1 MNPQVGFLLNKSLE
15 SIRRSNLESAE
26 LFLKQALRLQS
37 NNPHVLRLLGVTAA
51 QKKKYS
57 EALDY
62 LNTSLKYLP
71 KNPLTLSNLGN
82 IFLELK
88 EYSNALDAY
97 DKSIK
102 IDPKYEEAWSNK
114 GNALFKLKRYDEAT
128 AHYDK
133 AISLKPDYAEAW
145 SNKGNTLSKLK
156 CYGEALAHHDK
167 AISLKPDYAEAWSNK
182 GNVLFKLKHY
192 DEAIA
197 HYDKA
202 INLQPHYAEAW
213 SNKGALLNELR
224 QYDEA
229 IACFD
234 QTLILKPNFAEA
246 WANKGIALG
255 ELKHYEETI
264 AHYSKAL
271 SLKPDIDWIYGELI
285 HTKMKIASWNNI
297 QEEVKNLSD
306 KISLHHKI
314 ISPFLFKSL
323 ADDPFLH
330 QQCAKIYAQDK
341 YPPFPTLG
349 PIPKRPKK
357 EKIRLG
363 YFSPDFRKHPV
374 AFLTSE
380 LFELHDRSRFE
391 IFAFSLQKVPEDD
404 EITLRLR
411 KGFDHFIDVQN
422 LSDLEIAQMGRE
434 LELDIAIDLAGP
446 TLGSRTEIFSY
457 RTAPI
462 QVNWLGYPGTF
473 GAEFIDYI
481 VADHTI
487 IPESDRQYYCE
498 KVAYLPHTYMVDDSK
513 RVASSK
519 VFTRQ
524 ECNLPE
530 NAFIFCSFNNS
541 YKFNQQALDSWS
553 RILLNTGNSILW
565 IPKDNAQFNAN
576 IVFEFEQRGIA
587 ASRIIFATRVELM
600 TDHLARFA
608 LADLFLDASPFNG
621 HSTVVDSL
629 KADVPVITRPG
640 NSFASR
646 VAASLLN
653 AIHLPELIVA
663 TQEEYEALAIDLA
676 TNPQRLV
683 NIKQRL
689 SHNRLTTP
697 LFDTPMFTKHLEMAY
712 TKMME
717 RYQANLQPDHL
728 LVG

>member
-62 LNTSLKYLP
+62 LNTSLKYLS

-114 GNALFKLKRYDEAT
+114 GNVLFKLKRYDEAI

-133 AISLKPDYAEAW
+133 AIGLKPDYAEAW

-156 CYGEALAHHDK
+156 CYEEALAHHNK
-167 AISLKPDYAEAWSNK
+167 AISLKS
-182 GNVLFKLKHY
+182 HY
-192 DEAIA
+192 D
-197 HYDKA
+197 
-202 INLQPHYAEAW
+202 EAW

-224 QYDEA
+224 HYEEA

-297 QEEVKNLSD
+297 QEEVKNLID
-306 KISLHHKI
+306 KVSLHHKI

-323 ADDPFLH
+323 ADNPFLH
-330 QQCAKIYAQDK
+330 QQCAKIYAQDR

-349 PIPKRPKK
+349 PILKCSKK

-422 LSDLEIAQMGRE
+422 LSDLEIARMGRE

-473 GAEFIDYI
+473 GADFIDYI
-481 VADHTI
+481 IADHTI

-513 RVASSK
+513 RVASSR

-530 NAFIFCSFNNS
+530 DAFIFCSFNNS
-541 YKFNQQALDSWS
+541 YKLNQQTLDSWS

-587 ASRIIFATRVELM
+587 ASRIIFATRVDLM

-608 LADLFLDASPFNG
+608 LADLFLDTSPFNG

-653 AIHLPELIVA
+653 AIQLPELIVA
-663 TQEEYEALAIDLA
+663 TQEEYEALAIELA
-676 TNPQRLV
+676 TNPQRLL

-717 RYQANLQPDHL
+717 RYQADLQPDHL

>member
-167 AISLKPDYAEAWSNK
+167 AISLKPDY
-182 GNVLFKLKHY
+182 
-192 DEAIA
+192 D
-197 HYDKA
+197 
-202 INLQPHYAEAW
+202 EAW

-717 RYQANLQPDHL
+717 RYQADLQPDHL

>member
-717 RYQANLQPDHL
+717 RYQADLQPDHL